1 MKVVWNLKWRKA
13 LSAFIIG
20 ICLIILPKVPL
31 SAAAAEGTEG
41 PDLTRTGT
49 LTIEFR
55 DSQTGRPF
63 SFENKVGIFKAADI
77 SLENGLQFV
86 YDELFESVGD
96 PPTLASEM
104 NDELAD
110 RLWEVAEFKGISLD
124 APSVEISESGI
135 ATFKDL
141 DPGLYLIVQ
150 TYRGTDSLRYQIR
163 PFIVTMPVQ
172 KSDGS
177 FAYNV
182 NMLYLA
188 GDEGPGSAELAMQGA
203 SMVDSTSVE
212 GGQKEKKSLPLVPV
226 ICVLIAAAAVVVVI
240 RRRR

>member
-1 MKVVWNLKWRKA
+1 MKVVLNLKWRKV

-20 ICLIILPKVPL
+20 ICLIALPAMPL
-31 SAAAAEGTEG
+31 LAESVEG
-41 PDLTRTGT
+41 GEVPDLNKTGT

-77 SLENGLQFV
+77 SLENGLHFV

-124 APSVEISESGI
+124 APSVEINESGI

>member
-1 MKVVWNLKWRKA
+1 M
-13 LSAFIIG
+13 IY
-20 ICLIILPKVPL
+20 
-31 SAAAAEGTEG
+31 
-41 PDLTRTGT
+41 
-49 LTIEFR
+49 
-55 DSQTGRPF
+55 
-63 SFENKVGIFKAADI
+63 KAADI
-77 SLENGLQFV
+77 SLENVLHFV

-124 APSVEISESGI
+124 APSVEINESGI